1 MNYIEMIKKYNPIC
15 KQEVKDK
22 EIFLKYINEFGN
34 ILTREN
40 EYAHFCSSALVVN
53 KNMDKVVMVY
63 HNIYKS
69 WCWVGGHADG
79 EENLIEQ
86 AKREINEETGL
97 TKFKP
102 LSEDFISIDT
112 LPVPGHFKRG
122 KYVPAHTH
130 LNVAFLFVADDS
142 EPLRIKE
149 DENSKVEWIDI
160 DKVTK
165 ITNEMQMI
173 PVYNKIFK
181 RMQIYKTTAK
191 NTSF

>member
-1 MNYIEMIKKYNPIC
+1 MNYIEMIKNYNPIC
-15 KQEVKDK
+15 EQEVKDK
-22 EIFLKYINEFGN
+22 EVFLKYISEFDN

-40 EYAHFCSSALVVN
+40 EYAHFCSSALIVN
-53 KNMDKVVMVY
+53 KAKDKVLMVY

-79 EENLIEQ
+79 ESDLIEQ
-86 AKREINEETGL
+86 AKREINEETGI
-97 TKFKP
+97 TRFKA
-102 LSEDFISIDT
+102 LSENFISIDT
-112 LPVPGHFKRG
+112 LPVFGHFKRG

-142 EPLRIKE
+142 EPLRVKE

-173 PVYNKIFK
+173 PVYNKIFA
-181 RMQIYKTTAK
+181 QLK
-191 NTSF
+191 NFDTSAFQGY